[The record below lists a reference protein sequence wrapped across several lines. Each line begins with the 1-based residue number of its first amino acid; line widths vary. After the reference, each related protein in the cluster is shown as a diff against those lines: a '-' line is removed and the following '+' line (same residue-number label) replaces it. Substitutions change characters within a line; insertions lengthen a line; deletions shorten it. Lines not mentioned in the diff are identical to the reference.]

1 MSGRLFLIL
10 SAVIAIFGI
19 FSWNV
24 INRMSIE
31 AIGMAIGMTLGV
43 VAGIPTTA
51 LIVLASRRDAEDGYR
66 EDGEY
71 YPRTVDQY
79 QQSQYPQPAYTPV
92 AFQDSPVV
100 PWRSA
105 PTPAP
110 ICQEDVTPYYNVV
123 RRLLG
128 DEPLDRRAPMLA
140 PPNSPDYSAVTGG
153 YPKPRARSLTS
164 GLLHVVFAQ
173 PVIRKFCIIP
183 VSSWGRMWQW

>member
-128 DEPLDRRAPMLA
+128 DEPLPSRADLEPKRLTA
-140 PPNSPDYSAVTGG
+140 QQILELEDYILYQQSGG
-153 YPKPRARSLTS
+153 IHQVDPRKYIVRFSGDAR
-164 GLLHVVFAQ
+164 
-173 PVIRKFCIIP
+173 
-183 VSSWGRMWQW
+183 